1 MTPSLG
7 SAIGIGAIIL
17 VIAGCGRAP
26 DHRPSR
32 PDPAQTGTLITR
44 EDIERHPGESIER
57 LLQRKVPGLV
67 VRRTRNGG
75 IALQLRGATTFDG
88 GDTSPLYVLN
98 DIPVEPGPDGSVPGL
113 DPRDIESIRVLR
125 GPDTAL
131 YGIRGQNGVI
141 LIRTRVH

>member
-1 MTPSLG
+1 MTPG
-7 SAIGIGAIIL
+7 VGTAFGFGAIIL

-32 PDPAQTGTLITR
+32 PDPAAAGVVITQ

-75 IALQLRGATTFDG
+75 IALQLRGATSYDG
-88 GDTSPLYVLN
+88 SDTSPLYVMN

-113 DPRDIESIRVLR
+113 DPRNIASIRVLR
-125 GPDTAL
+125 GPETAL
-131 YGIRGQNGVI
+131 YGIRGQHGVI
-141 LIRTRVH
+141 LIRTRAQ

>member
-17 VIAGCGRAP
+17 VIAGCGRSP

-32 PDPAQTGTLITR
+32 PDPAKTGTLITR

-57 LLQRKVPGLV
+57 LLQRRVPGLV

-88 GDTSPLYVLN
+88 GDTGPLYVLN

-141 LIRTRVH
+141 LIRTRAQ